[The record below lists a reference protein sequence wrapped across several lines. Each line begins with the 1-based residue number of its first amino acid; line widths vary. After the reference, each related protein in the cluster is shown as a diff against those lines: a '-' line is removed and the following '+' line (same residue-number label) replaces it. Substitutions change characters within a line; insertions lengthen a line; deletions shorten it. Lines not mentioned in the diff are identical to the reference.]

1 MDNQTEFNDIDDVL
15 AFLTDLFERRGADAY
30 LGEDV
35 TMAEH
40 MCQAAAAAQADGR
53 DEEVIVAALLHDI
66 GHFYDELTE
75 RFALEQDN
83 KHQVHGERVLS
94 NWFSPR
100 VVACVGGHVDAK
112 RYLCAVDRS
121 YFERLSAASVRT
133 LELQGGPMDEAE
145 CASYAKTP
153 FLEDILAVRRYDDAG
168 KDTAVHAPGFEHYV
182 PMIRRV
188 CSTA

>member
-1 MDNQTEFNDIDDVL
+1 MDNQTALNDIDDVL
-15 AFLTDLFERRGADAY
+15 AFLIELFERRGADAY
-30 LGEDV
+30 LGEEV

-66 GHFYDELTE
+66 GHFHDELTE

-94 NWFSPR
+94 NWFPPR

-112 RYLCAVDRS
+112 RYLCATDQS
-121 YFERLSAASVRT
+121 YFERLSDASVRT
-133 LELQGGPMDEAE
+133 LALQGGPMDEANVPP
-145 CASYAKTP
+145 TQRRP
-153 FLEDILAVRRYDDAG
+153 FSMTFWRLGV
-168 KDTAVHAPGFEHYV
+168 TTT
-182 PMIRRV
+182 RV
-188 CSTA
+188 KMPRFMRLDSGTMCR